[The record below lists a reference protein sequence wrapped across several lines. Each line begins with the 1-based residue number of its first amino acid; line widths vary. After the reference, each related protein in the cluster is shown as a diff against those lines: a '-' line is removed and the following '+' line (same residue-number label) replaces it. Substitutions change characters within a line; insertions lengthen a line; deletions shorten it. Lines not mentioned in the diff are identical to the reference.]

1 METRQGWFVIKSC
14 VAICTDHMIGVP
26 VSREA
31 LRSLLH
37 VDIKQEGSA
46 YQIGITNSMKDFYT
60 MDGPLI
66 GRMDTYNRQGMIKL
80 N

>member
-1 METRQGWFVIKSC
+1 
-14 VAICTDHMIGVP
+14 MIGVP
-26 VSREA
+26 VSRET
-31 LRSLLH
+31 LRSLFH

-66 GRMDTYNRQGMIKL
+66 GRMDR
-80 N
+80 